1 MNRLRHGV
9 PASAVTPRYG
19 FAVGVTL
26 LIGLVISPAPCL
38 EPLASAGSSRSRA
51 DASSISIHQ
60 EIDLKTGPQR
70 VYEALLDSKQFSA
83 FSGAPAEIH
92 TEAGGAFSVFNGHI
106 IGRNI
111 ELLPNRRIVQAWRVV
126 TWDEGVYSIVKFEL
140 KPMGSGTRL
149 IMDHT
154 GFPEGK
160 KEHLDEGWK
169 ANYWGPLGKY
179 LG

>member
-1 MNRLRHGV
+1 MKKLRHPVHADVRTLREGV
-9 PASAVTPRYG
+9 AI
-19 FAVGVTL
+19 GVML
-26 LIGLVISPAPCL
+26 LIVLVTSSTSW
-38 EPLASAGSSRSRA
+38 LASASAAPLRNWA

-60 EIDLKTGPQR
+60 EMDFKASPQR

-92 TEAGGAFSVFNGHI
+92 AEAGGAFSLFNGHI

-126 TWDEGVYSIVKFEL
+126 TWDEGIYSIVKFEL

-169 ANYWGPLGKY
+169 TNYWAPLRKY